1 MTKVDIKVLDIT
13 VLDGM
18 NERPLMRYGR
28 VMPGLPGFVQKG
40 DGVIRCMI
48 CGKKLPDELSSAR
61 HIGPECIKRFGS
73 IPGCEWIE
81 VFAKAFQRYQRKMK
95 KEGKTIMKFEDWHKE
110 LVKDECK

>member
-1 MTKVDIKVLDIT
+1 MKGILGIFNDGSVLKGTVKRTLIKF
-13 VLDGM
+13 
-18 NERPLMRYGR
+18 GR

-40 DGVIRCMI
+40 DGTVRCMI

-81 VFAKAFQRYQRKMK
+81 PFAKAFKKYQRKQVKLGLPVMA
-95 KEGKTIMKFEDWHKE
+95 FAAWHEKGGI
-110 LVKDECK
+110 V